1 MKKRTANPLEV
12 LDKATKDI
20 ELEYI
25 QCQFNYSQGD
35 FSIKGCRV
43 FATKNDHYEQ
53 KNSLLPQEIWAIVK
67 GQFLRLIQIMHD
79 DYANN
84 FADELQEKA
93 SVTYIGPNSDRV
105 EDYDTELALQVFLC
119 FYEQGDDIYFE
130 DPAITYSIRFNR
142 K

>member
-1 MKKRTANPLEV
+1 
-12 LDKATKDI
+12 
-20 ELEYI
+20 
-25 QCQFNYSQGD
+25 
-35 FSIKGCRV
+35 
-43 FATKNDHYEQ
+43 HYEQ